1 MIAFDTNLLVR
12 FYTQDDPEQA
22 SRVNSLVADAE
33 KDDTPILVCDVVIC
47 ELVWV
52 LKDCYDQ
59 SSAEIADILE
69 RMLRTPRFVF
79 QNKDQLWAALGDYR
93 AGKAGFADYLIG
105 RTCRAGGA
113 GKTYTF
119 DRALKGSPLFEML
132 G

>member
-1 MIAFDTNLLVR
+1 MLVR

-22 SRVNSLVADAE
+22 ERVNRIVADAE
-33 KDDTPILVCDVVIC
+33 KNDTPILVCDVVVC

-52 LKDCYDQ
+52 LKDCYEQ
-59 SSAEIADILE
+59 NLAEIAEVLE

-93 AGKAGFADYLIG
+93 AGKAGFSDYLFG
-105 RTCRAGGA
+105 RTGRACGA

-119 DRALKGSPLFEML
+119 DRGLKGSSMFEVI